1 MNKAATTTATKF
13 AFFFWQ
19 SGDIV
24 VENLG
29 GVMNEKSNMKVSCT
43 SSLSAWESLRK
54 ARVVCL
60 YLRYSRKKR
69 VMKSSSN
76 INTVYELGWVPNNH
90 SRSAISLWEWTRLS
104 LLFQEGVRDCCL
116 VIIVTSAD
124 GRVDYRTLWG
134 KSASRFV
141 SF

>member
-43 SSLSAWESLRK
+43 SSLSA
-54 ARVVCL
+54 
-60 YLRYSRKKR
+60 
-69 VMKSSSN
+69 
-76 INTVYELGWVPNNH
+76 
-90 SRSAISLWEWTRLS
+90 
-104 LLFQEGVRDCCL
+104 
-116 VIIVTSAD
+116 
-124 GRVDYRTLWG
+124 
-134 KSASRFV
+134 
-141 SF
+141 